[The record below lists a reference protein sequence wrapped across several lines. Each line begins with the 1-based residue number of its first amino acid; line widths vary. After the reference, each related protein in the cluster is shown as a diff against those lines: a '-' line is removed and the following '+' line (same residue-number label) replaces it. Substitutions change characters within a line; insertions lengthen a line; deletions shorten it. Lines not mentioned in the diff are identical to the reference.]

1 MRALNYYFLVNL
13 YGDVPLVLTT
23 NYPEERL
30 KPRAAVAAV
39 YTQIIQDLEDASQ
52 LLGSDYPG
60 ERVKANKWAALA
72 LLSRV
77 YLFTKD
83 WTKAEQAAS
92 QVIAQSQLFQ
102 LGHFDRADGGEPMD
116 IFTKNNPEQI
126 LQLWNSVGASIGIGI
141 KGEFAS
147 FGVTEDATGLLPAFE
162 ENDKRKE
169 NFVRFEETVNG
180 YQINKYRSNG
190 EAGSANNEY
199 TSVLRLGEQYLNRA
213 EARLQLGLSTAIDDI
228 NILRRRAGLTDLSSG
243 LSQSQARAAIVQER
257 RVELCFEWG
266 DRWFTLKR
274 MGLADNVMKKAK
286 PTTWKTF
293 AQLYPLP
300 TVELQNN
307 RQLTQNPGYNN

>member
-1 MRALNYYFLVNL
+1 MYKRQ
-13 YGDVPLVLTT
+13 
-23 NYPEERL
+23 
-30 KPRAAVAAV
+30 V

-126 LQLWNSVGASIGIGI
+126 LQLWNSMGASIGIGI

-180 YQINKYRSNG
+180 YQINKYRSDG

-213 EARLQLGLSTAIDDI
+213 EARLELGLSTAVDDI

-243 LSQSQARAAIVQER
+243 CL
-257 RVELCFEWG
+257 
-266 DRWFTLKR
+266 
-274 MGLADNVMKKAK
+274 
-286 PTTWKTF
+286 
-293 AQLYPLP
+293 LYTSPSP
-300 TVELQNN
+300 
-307 RQLTQNPGYNN
+307 RD